1 MEDNNIKSKEE
12 LERKVDET
20 IKERL
25 DEVRERMMRRK
36 EAVRKNN
43 GVKREIEELEAHR
56 RMEER
61 VEEKIRSERRARGRG

>member
-20 IKERL
+20 MKERL
-25 DEVRERMMRRK
+25 DEVRERMMKRK
-36 EAVRKNN
+36 KAVRRNE
-43 GVKREIEELEAHR
+43 GVKREIEELEAQR

>member
-20 IKERL
+20 MKERL
-25 DEVRERMMRRK
+25 DEVRERMKRRK
-36 EAVRKNN
+36 EAFQRNE
-43 GVKREIEELEAHR
+43 GVTKKIKLLEAQR

-61 VEEKIRSERRARGRG
+61 VLEKSRSERRARGRG

>member
-20 IKERL
+20 MKERL

-43 GVKREIEELEAHR
+43 GVKREIEELEAQR

-61 VEEKIRSERRARGRG
+61 VEEKIRSERRARGRC